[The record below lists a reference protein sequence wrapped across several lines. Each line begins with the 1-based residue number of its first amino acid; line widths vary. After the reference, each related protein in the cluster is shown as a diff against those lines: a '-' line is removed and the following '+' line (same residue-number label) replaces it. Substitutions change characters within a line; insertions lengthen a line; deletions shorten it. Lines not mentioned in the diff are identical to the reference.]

1 MIFTSLKFKVVA
13 LILLVLVITSA
24 AILYF
29 TQRDVGNAMLRA
41 EQSSAENVLQL
52 AELNI
57 RSSYDQL
64 ISDKIELLTQLKTEM
79 VQTAKVSNSVLREF
93 MQLSR
98 DGSLREEETQQRA
111 KRWLSKI
118 DYPSGDIFLFDHKGT
133 ILASNQAELDGAAIN
148 GIRDVKGRLIY
159 QAMQNDELGPRGD
172 TAIFSWH
179 KPGRT
184 TPGQFMGQFMPVN
197 GWPWTLAVIVNFD
210 NVEQES
216 QRKMDS
222 IIATLTQTFT
232 KIKIATTG
240 YAFLF
245 DGDKKILIAPPRDS
259 LDKFRDL
266 SLPRYSSVL
275 DNIIAANGKNK
286 SALSYHDPFSGDRE
300 VEVFTSY
307 FKAFDWYLGVVVP
320 MAEIKAPGKNLIK
333 RQSIII
339 ALISLLGLAAALLL
353 VFRISRPLNTLAS
366 YAKALPTQDF
376 SQQNPDTIKIK
387 RLAMKYS
394 DEVGRL
400 AESFVFME
408 SSIRNNIQ
416 QALHEKEIAVKASQ
430 AKSEF
435 LATMSHE
442 IRTPM
447 NGVLGMTE
455 LVLETEIS
463 SEQRRFME
471 MIKSSGFGLLDI
483 INDILD
489 FSKIEAGKLQI
500 DNHPLQLQE
509 LIKHLVTSLSP
520 LAKKKGL
527 QLNYNLPQE
536 MNTWV
541 LGDRIRLRQI
551 LTNLISNAIKFTQ
564 QGEVLVS
571 AVIFEQSATALSLQI
586 RVQDTGIGIAPENQ
600 NRIFESFSQADSS
613 TTRNYGGT
621 GLGLA
626 ISKQLIEMMGGS
638 IGFSSE
644 LAHGTTFWFDLK
656 LKPTEQTLSDDALP
670 VSTIQKQPVALQ
682 GKILLVEDH
691 PVNQEF
697 AVQILSGLGVELDVA
712 GNGVKALKRL
722 QEQHY
727 DLVLMDC
734 QMPVMDGYR
743 ATALIRQKEQEN
755 GSPRLPIIALTANAM
770 LEDRQRCISAG
781 MDDYLSKPFNKAQIV
796 MLLQRW
802 LPDAS
807 GSITVVEPVVVK
819 EASVTKAVEPEMVVD
834 KTTVTEAA
842 ELEMAVSDAPLL
854 LATIAQL
861 QEMDDNDGFFNRIIE
876 AYLEKSPVDIEQLN
890 QGLASSDPEAL
901 RKAAHSFKSSSYNLG
916 AHKLAELC
924 KTLEKRVRDKDLEQ
938 AGWLCASIDGE
949 YQRVRK
955 ALIKIK
961 ENNNA
966 ENSDEQWSH

>member
-1 MIFTSLKFKVVA
+1 VIFTSLKFKVVT
-13 LILLVLVITSA
+13 LILIVMVITSA
-24 AILYF
+24 ATLYF
-29 TQRDVGNAMLRA
+29 TQRDVGSAMLRA

-79 VQTAKVSNSVLREF
+79 IQTAKVSNSVLSEF
-93 MQLSR
+93 MLLGRDNRLS
-98 DGSLREEETQQRA
+98 DVEMQQKA
-111 KRWLSKI
+111 KRWLSDV
-118 DYPSGDIFLFDHKGT
+118 DYPSGDIFLFDHDGI
-133 ILASNQAELDGAAIN
+133 ILTSSDVLLDGAAITD
-148 GIRDVKGRLIY
+148 IRDVKGRLIHEIVRDD
-159 QAMQNDELGPRGD
+159 QLGPRGD
-172 TAIFSWH
+172 KAIFSWQ
-179 KPGRT
+179 KPGKMT
-184 TPGQFMGQFMPVN
+184 SSQFMGQFMSVN

-232 KIKIATTG
+232 KIQIATTG

-245 DGDKKILIAPPRDS
+245 DGDKKILIAPPGNS
-259 LDKFRDL
+259 LDNFKNP

-275 DNIIAANGKNK
+275 DHIIAVNDKNK
-286 SALSYHDPFSGDRE
+286 GAISYNDPFSGGRE

-320 MAEIKAPGKNLIK
+320 MDEIKAPGKNLIK
-333 RQSIII
+333 RLSIII
-339 ALISLLGLAAALLL
+339 ALISLIGLAAALLL
-353 VFRISRPLNTLAS
+353 VFRFSRPLNTLAS
-366 YAKALPTQDF
+366 YAKELPTQDF
-376 SQQNPDTIKIK
+376 SQKNSDTTKIK
-387 RLAMKYS
+387 HLAMKYS

-408 SSIRNNIQ
+408 SSIRKNIQ
-416 QALHEKEIAVKASQ
+416 QAVHEKELAVKASQ

-447 NGVLGMTE
+447 NGVLGMTD
-455 LVLETEIS
+455 LVLETELS

-489 FSKIEAGKLQI
+489 FSKIEAGKLQL
-500 DNHPLQLQE
+500 DNHPLQLQK
-509 LIKHLVTSLSP
+509 LIEHLVTSLSP

-527 QLNYNLPQE
+527 QLNCNLPQE
-536 MNTWV
+536 MNTWL
-541 LGDRIRLRQI
+541 LGDRIRLRQV
-551 LTNLISNAIKFTQ
+551 LTNLISNGIKFTRH
-564 QGEVLVS
+564 GEVSVS

-586 RVQDTGIGIAPENQ
+586 RVQDSGIGIAAENQ

-638 IGFSSE
+638 LSFSSE
-644 LAHGTTFWFDLK
+644 LGQGTTFWFDLK
-656 LKPTEQTLSDDALP
+656 LKPTDQTLSDETLH
-670 VSTIQKQPVALQ
+670 VRTIDKQQIALQ
-682 GKILLVEDH
+682 GDILLVEDH

-697 AVQILSGLGVELDVA
+697 AMQVLSGLGVELDVA
-712 GNGVKALKRL
+712 ENGVEALNRL
-722 QEQHY
+722 KEKHY

-743 ATALIRQKEQEN
+743 ATELIRQKEREN
-755 GSPRLPIIALTANAM
+755 RSARLPIIALTANAM
-770 LEDRQRCISAG
+770 IEDRQRCISAG

-796 MLLQRW
+796 VLLQRW
-802 LPDAS
+802 LANDS
-807 GSITVVEPVVVK
+807 GSVEPVVI
-819 EASVTKAVEPEMVVD
+819 ESATAAKAVEPVPNE
-834 KTTVTEAA
+834 
-842 ELEMAVSDAPLL
+842 PLL
-854 LATIAQL
+854 PATIAQL
-861 QEMDDNDGFFNRIIE
+861 QEMDNNDGFFNRIID
-876 AYLEKSPVDIEQLN
+876 AYLEKSPVDIDHLN
-890 QGLASSDPEAL
+890 QGVARSDPEAL

-916 AHKLAELC
+916 AHKLTELC
-924 KTLEKRVRDKDLEQ
+924 KTLEKRVRDKNLEE
-938 AGWLCASIDGE
+938 AASLCVSIDGE

-961 ENNNA
+961 VNDNA
-966 ENSDEQWSH
+966 EYSDKQRSD

>member
-24 AILYF
+24 ATLYF
-29 TQRDVGNAMLRA
+29 TQRDVGSAMLRA

-64 ISDKIELLTQLKTEM
+64 ISDKIELLTQLKKEM
-79 VQTAKVSNSVLREF
+79 VQTAKVSNSVLHEF
-93 MQLSR
+93 MLLSQGGR
-98 DGSLREEETQQRA
+98 LSKEEAQQRA
-111 KRWLSKI
+111 KRWLSKV

-133 ILASNQAELDGAAIN
+133 ILSSSQSKLNGVAITD
-148 GIRDVKGRLIY
+148 IRDVKGRLIY
-159 QAMQNDELGPRGD
+159 DAMRDDQLEPRGD
-172 TAIFSWH
+172 TAIFSWQ
-179 KPGRT
+179 KPWQT
-184 TPGQFMGQFMPVN
+184 KPSQFMGQFLPVN
-197 GWPWTLAVIVNFD
+197 GWSWTLAVVVNFD

-232 KIKIATTG
+232 KIQIAKTG

-245 DGDKKILIAPPRDS
+245 DGDKKILIAPPEDNLDNLDN
-259 LDKFRDL
+259 LDKFKDT
-266 SLPRYSSVL
+266 SGWLPRYSSVL
-275 DNIIAANGKNK
+275 DKIIAVNGKNK
-286 SALSYHDPFSGDRE
+286 SAISYNDPFSGDRE

-339 ALISLLGLAAALLL
+339 ALISLVGLAAALLL

-408 SSIRNNIQ
+408 ASIRKNIQ

-455 LVLETEIS
+455 LVLETELS

-489 FSKIEAGKLQI
+489 FSKIEAGKLQL
-500 DNHPLQLQE
+500 DNHPMQLQE

-536 MNTWV
+536 MDTWV
-541 LGDRIRLRQI
+541 LGDRIRLRQV

-564 QGEVLVS
+564 RGEVLVS

-586 RVQDTGIGIAPENQ
+586 RVRDSGIGIAPENQ
-600 NRIFESFSQADSS
+600 DKIFESFSQADSS

-644 LAHGTTFWFDLK
+644 LGQGTTFWFDLK
-656 LKPTEQTLSDDALP
+656 LKPTEQILSDETLP
-670 VSTIQKQPVALQ
+670 VSTLEQQQITLQ

-697 AVQILSGLGVELDVA
+697 AMQILSGLGVDLHLA
-712 GNGVKALKRL
+712 GNGVEALKQL
-722 QEQHY
+722 KEQNY

-743 ATALIRQKEQEN
+743 ATELIRQKEQEN

-770 LEDRQRCISAG
+770 IEDRQRCISAG

-796 MLLQRW
+796 VLLQRW
-802 LPDAS
+802 LSADS
-807 GSITVVEPVVVK
+807 GLMAV
-819 EASVTKAVEPEMVVD
+819 VEPEMAVEKATATKVI
-834 KTTVTEAA
+834 EP
-842 ELEMAVSDAPLL
+842 EIAVSNEPLL
-854 LATIAQL
+854 PAIIAQL
-861 QEMDDNDGFFNRIIE
+861 QEMDDNDGFFNRIVD
-876 AYLEKSPVDIEQLN
+876 AYLEKSPADIEQLN
-890 QGLASSDPEAL
+890 QGLARSDPEAL

-924 KTLEKRVRDKDLEQ
+924 KTLEKRVRDKDLEE
-938 AGWLCASIDGE
+938 AASLCVSIDGE
-949 YQRVRK
+949 YQRVRM